1 MPIGRGDPNGGFWG
15 VLDGRNHTI
24 TNLYVTTWDG
34 SNDKYGLFTQL
45 ESGSVVRNLK
55 FTQSDNSYIRIIA
68 MTQFGFQNMGA
79 VAGINYGLIENVSS
93 SADVKG
99 YGNVGGLVGIN
110 HGEIRRSSMVP
121 RESGN
126 YNSTQIGAI
135 AQPNNGTHWVGGLVG
150 FNTGTISDSYSVA
163 FVANDSSDATNVSQ
177 YCGGFVGGYNGG
189 TITRSYSMGSVSCK
203 GFGTYS
209 TGVGGFF
216 GVAGSAPSVLAH
228 NFARSTVFLG
238 ATGGATTFAGFGG
251 TYNPATYQ
259 DVIFADNYYDV
270 SAAGIEKC
278 VGFDEEG
285 CHEVNVDGSD
295 PNYFNNNSTNPPF
308 DEWDFANV
316 WQTVDNNL
324 PTHRA
329 VVLTPNPPGGLM
341 ATRDN
346 TNYPVSWTALNVTPA
361 IIDYKVEYRVAN
373 TGGSWTT
380 FDDGVSTDTDVVIPN
395 LSRSTSYEF
404 RVRAVSSVG
413 EGYPSTPVIVA
424 EDIPSKPTG
433 LAGTVKSR
441 TLNLTWDEIEPGS
454 KYHAEYKEQGTDQ
467 WVVAPFPA
475 QNTPSMGVYN
485 LKPSTTYAVRVTAR
499 NTAGSSPPSD
509 EITLT
514 TDSIRDYTISTCQQ
528 LQDMR
533 NDLAGNYRLANNIDC
548 SDSINWNDD
557 RGFLPVGSSPDVFN
571 GTFDGRGYT
580 ISNLYIDAES
590 NFDSNLATG
599 VGLFGVAASNSIH
612 SVTLKD
618 ASIAAAFSYTSFTEL
633 TEKFSDA
640 QGTIG
645 TGGVVGVLA
654 TSGEGVYDITVV
666 DSDISGNVVTGGVIG
681 VQVPLIA
688 LIQDDTYMT
697 SFNAEI
703 TNVRTVRGNV
713 FGYVISGGV
722 VGANIVLGGFEGLPT
737 FGKPVG
743 LAMDGLS
750 SSAAVKG
757 LLSGGVNGASISIDT
772 LIVTYANTAVQF
784 GEELSGDDFER
795 GVGIIGDTMPHITL
809 SNSESTGPVD
819 ACGISPLGYHGGLIG
834 AGAGVKV
841 SNSTS
846 SGPVKVCG
854 STTVDDG
861 SFGGAMGGMAGIL
874 FNSQIFDSSST
885 STVTAELTEK
895 EAPNQ
900 EQNYYGFS
908 GGLAGV
914 MANTGLYTDRTMVA
928 RSHASGAI
936 SLNGGENIISITGGL
951 AGVVVGT
958 GTIDNSYS
966 TSAINRKLAYKQR
979 DTISLPPN
987 VSASGGLIGLGVGL
1001 DIPLALAT
1009 SQTATQGITVS
1020 NSYAIG
1026 DISTTSQE
1034 AAWDSYING
1043 GLIAAMIGRADLSN
1057 VYASGDITNNYE
1069 DRFTLKFDPVPEPT
1083 DQDPDNIRWQLRD
1096 DAYNRATTIA
1106 GGLVGVAGGLDPSY
1120 YFSLSKVKT
1129 PGLTIRGSHASGDVK
1144 GTVAGGLIGL
1154 TEFKTDIS
1162 KTYAEGRVRGTITGG
1177 FISIAGVASN
1187 VTPYAGGLGQQ
1198 VFDRVYPIDEMALDT
1213 YQAVS
1218 PVSMVNTYTTSPI
1231 DAVPITVD
1239 LLNPSFG
1246 GNNEITVPPFS
1257 FPAISGGFVGVMA
1270 APGGRI
1276 ENSYASGTIT
1286 AAAPLQASISPEAIK
1301 MIKQTKNAPGW
1312 LAATARAAD
1321 PDVFTVPSI
1330 PNILG
1335 GMFGV
1340 QAANPLLKFDN
1351 ILQTA
1356 GDNFSLDGNVNERSA
1371 GFYNL
1376 VNYSEPVSVKNTF
1389 SAAQIQANGYSLVGA
1404 TSGLFA
1410 TPFSF
1415 IWQGYLPA
1423 SNMYKLQNNYFDQK
1437 RVATQDCSGLQDP
1450 MQLIAEEVGPIVGEI
1465 PEGISTIFPAISCSA
1480 VNKDGTQARYFIN
1493 NKVNAPLDTWDFS
1506 SVWVTRK
1513 NDFPKFTPDPVTP
1526 TTSGPG
1532 GTIPNGGTP
1541 PPSANQP
1548 RTVPPAGS
1556 GGVSTLTGQGG
1567 GLNNTNLRDTTLLD
1581 RFLLQVRNMPDS
1593 IAAAIP
1599 FFLIVLLIMLG
1610 IMYGRQA
1617 WMERRNQRALNAVVA
1632 RYKASREAGQNFVG
1646 LTSHYLNT
1654 PISIMQTAMDLLTS
1668 EKKVTKAQADAI
1680 LGTVNALAIHVKSMI
1695 MGSQK
1700 LNAKV
1705 SASVSQQSQS
1715 KQKDWWPKVSFLVPV
1730 VVVGLLLVLLA
1741 VIYGAAGRPTNIA
1754 IVGLQV
1760 FAFLLAVGLIV
1771 LAHISREQSIAL
1783 RISLENQM
1791 VIEKDLFEKRVKF
1804 IEAVAD
1810 ELDMDIAQVQ
1820 LKAKPLWAISEAK
1833 PFLQGYSDLAA
1844 IITRFKNLK
1853 TFSRIEPTAKAPVQ
1867 FSQAVSEAIKAVS
1880 PAGAK
1885 RKVTIKSEVPLNI
1898 VSHTNATAVHQL
1910 LTSVLDNA
1918 VKFSDTGTSVS
1929 VRVVAH
1935 DKTIEVVVTNTGP
1948 GIAADKLSQLM
1959 MPFYRATDVFR
1970 FDYEGLGLSLY
1981 LDKVIMEH
1989 IGGKLDITS
1998 KPGAETVVTMVF
2010 PR

>member
-1 MPIGRGDPNGGFWG
+1 MAMATRMVASGG

-34 SNDKYGLFTQL
+34 SNNRYGLFTQL
-45 ESGSVVRNLK
+45 ESGATVRNLK
-55 FTQSDNSYIRIIA
+55 FTQSNNDFIRIILLQ
-68 MTQFGFQNMGA
+68 QFGFQNLGA
-79 VAGINYGLIENVSS
+79 VAGTNYGLIENVSS

-110 HGEIRRSSMVP
+110 HGQIRRSSVVP
-121 RESGN
+121 RETGN
-126 YNSTQIGAI
+126 YNSTQVGAMGQ
-135 AQPNNGTHWVGGLVG
+135 ANNQTNWVGGLVG

-163 FVANDSSDATNVSQ
+163 SIGSDHTDATNVSQ

-189 TITRSYSMGSVSCK
+189 SITNSYSMGSIGCE
-203 GFGTYS
+203 GYGTYT

-216 GVAGSAPSVLAH
+216 GMAQSAPSLLAH
-228 NFARSTVFLG
+228 NFARSNVWLG
-238 ATGGATTFAGFGG
+238 ATGGATTYGGFGG
-251 TYNPATYQ
+251 SYNPATYQ
-259 DVIFADNYYDV
+259 EVIFADNYYD
-270 SAAGIEKC
+270 ATTTGIQKC
-278 VGFDEEG
+278 VGFAEEG
-285 CHEVNVDGSD
+285 CNKINVDSSD
-295 PNYFNNNSTNPPF
+295 PNYFTNNSTNPPL

-316 WQTVDNNL
+316 WQTVSDNL

-346 TNYPVSWTALNVTPA
+346 TNYPVSWTALDVTPA
-361 IIDYKVEYRVAN
+361 IIDYKVEYRVASPVGN
-373 TGGSWTT
+373 WVT
-380 FDDGVSTDTDVVIPN
+380 FDDGVSTDTEIVIPN
-395 LSRSTSYEF
+395 LSRSASYNF
-404 RVRAVSSVG
+404 RVRAISAVG
-413 EGYPSTPVIVA
+413 EGYPSTPVYVS

-433 LAGTVKSR
+433 LAGTAKSR
-441 TLNLTWDEIEPGS
+441 TLDLTWDGTEPGS
-454 KYHAEYKEQGTDQ
+454 TYYAEYKEQGSDT

-485 LKPSTTYAVRVTAR
+485 LKPSMTYSVRVTAR
-499 NTAGSSPPSD
+499 NTAGSSPSSD

-514 TDSIRDYTISTCQQ
+514 TDSIKDYTISTCQQ

-533 NDLAGNYRLANNIDC
+533 NDLAGNYRLANSIDC

-557 RGFLPVGSSPDVFN
+557 QGFLPVGSSPDVFN

-580 ISNLYIDAES
+580 ISNLYIDAE
-590 NFDSNLATG
+590 NDFDSSTATG

-612 SVTLKD
+612 SFTLKD
-618 ASIAAAFSYTSFTEL
+618 ASVAAAFAYSSLTEFTE
-633 TEKFSDA
+633 KYSDV

-654 TSGEGVYDITVV
+654 TAGEGVYDITVV

-681 VQVPLIA
+681 VQVPLIG

-697 SFNAEI
+697 TLNAEV

-713 FGYVISGGV
+713 FGYIISGGV
-722 VGANIVLGGFEGLPT
+722 IGTNIVLGGFEGLPT

-750 SSAAVKG
+750 SSASVKG
-757 LLSGGVNGASISIDT
+757 LISGGVNGASISIDT
-772 LIVTYANTAVQF
+772 LVVTYANTVVQF

-795 GVGIIGDTMPHITL
+795 GVGIIGDTTPHITL
-809 SNSESTGPVD
+809 SNAESTGSVD
-819 ACGISPLGYHGGLIG
+819 ACDISPLGYHGGLIG
-834 AGAGVKV
+834 AGAGVKIT
-841 SNSTS
+841 NSTS
-846 SGPVKVCG
+846 SGPVRTCG
-854 STTVDDG
+854 NTSASDG
-861 SFGGAMGGMAGIL
+861 AFGGTMGGMAGIL

-885 STVTAELTEK
+885 SSLTAELTEK
-895 EAPNQ
+895 ESPDQ
-900 EQNYYGFS
+900 EQNYYGVT
-908 GGLAGV
+908 GGLVGGF
-914 MANTGLYTDRTMVA
+914 ANTGLFTDKTMIA

-936 SLNGGENIISITGGL
+936 NINAGENITAVQGGL
-951 AGVVVGT
+951 AGVVIGS
-958 GTIDNSYS
+958 GTIESSYS
-966 TSAINRKLAYKQR
+966 TSPITRTLAYAQPGI
-979 DTISLPPN
+979 ISPAPPN
-987 VSASGGLIGLGVGL
+987 VSVSGGLIGLGVGL

-1009 SQTATQGITVS
+1009 SEAATQGIIVS
-1020 NSYAIG
+1020 NSYATSNIT
-1026 DISTTSQE
+1026 TTSEE
-1034 AAWDSYING
+1034 AAWDSYVNG
-1043 GLIAAMIGRADLSN
+1043 GLAAVTLGQVSLSN

-1069 DRFTLKFDPVPEPT
+1069 DRFALKFDPVPEPT
-1083 DQDPDNIRWQLRD
+1083 EQNPDAVRWQVRD
-1096 DAYNRATTIA
+1096 DSYIRGTTLA
-1106 GGLVGVAGGLDPSY
+1106 GGLVGFAGGLDPTY
-1120 YFSLSKVKT
+1120 YFSLTKVKS
-1129 PGLTIRGSHASGDVK
+1129 PGLTIRGSYASGDVK
-1144 GTVAGGLIGL
+1144 GTIAGGLIGL

-1162 KTYAEGRVRGTITGG
+1162 KTYSEGKVRGTITGG
-1177 FISIAGVASN
+1177 FVGIAGIASN
-1187 VTPYAGGLGQQ
+1187 ATPYIGGLGAQ
-1198 VFDRVYPIDEMALDT
+1198 VIDRVYPVDEMALDT
-1213 YQAVS
+1213 YQSLA

-1231 DAVPITVD
+1231 DAVPITVE
-1239 LLNPSFG
+1239 LLNPSFSDSG
-1246 GNNEITVPPFS
+1246 ASQIQVLPFS

-1276 ENSYASGTIT
+1276 ENSYASGAIN
-1286 AAAPLQASISPEAIK
+1286 AAAPLQAAISPAAIK
-1301 MIKQTKNAPGW
+1301 MIQQTRNAPSW
-1312 LAATARAAD
+1312 LVATARAAD
-1321 PDVFTVPSI
+1321 PTVITPPKL
-1330 PNILG
+1330 PNIIG
-1335 GMFGV
+1335 GMFGA
-1340 QAANPLLKFDN
+1340 QAATPLLKFDN
-1351 ILQTA
+1351 IFETSSDSFGIDG
-1356 GDNFSLDGNVNERSA
+1356 GDKTPA
-1371 GFYNL
+1371 FYNL
-1376 VNYSEPVSVKNTF
+1376 LNFSEPVSVKNTF

-1404 TSGLFA
+1404 TTGLFA
-1410 TPFSF
+1410 TPYSF

-1423 SNMYKLQNNYFDQK
+1423 ANMYKVQNNYFDEK
-1437 RVATQDCSGLQDP
+1437 RVTTQDCSGVQDP
-1450 MQLIAEEVGPIVGEI
+1450 MQIIAEEVGPIAGEI
-1465 PEGISTIFPAISCSA
+1465 PEAISTIFPSISCSA

-1493 NKVNAPLDTWDFS
+1493 NKDNAPLDTWDFN

-1532 GTIPNGGTP
+1532 GTIPNGDTP
-1541 PPSANQP
+1541 PPSVNQP
-1548 RTVPPAGS
+1548 RTAPPAGS
-1556 GGVSTLTGQGG
+1556 VGLSTLTGQGG

-1705 SASVSQQSQS
+1705 AASVSQQSQS
-1715 KQKDWWPKVSFLVPV
+1715 KQNDWWPKVSFLVPV

-1771 LAHISREQSIAL
+1771 LAHISKEQSIAL

-1804 IEAVAD
+1804 IETVAD

-1948 GIAADKLSQLM
+1948 GIEADKLSQLM

-1989 IGGKLDITS
+1989 IGGKLVITS
-1998 KPGAETVVTMVF
+1998 KPGAETAVTMVF